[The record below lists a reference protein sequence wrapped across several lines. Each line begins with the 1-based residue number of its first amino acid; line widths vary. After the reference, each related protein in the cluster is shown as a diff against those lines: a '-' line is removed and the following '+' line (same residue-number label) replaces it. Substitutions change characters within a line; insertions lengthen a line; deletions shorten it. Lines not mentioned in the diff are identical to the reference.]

1 MRVPDFGFF
10 FCFVFCLV
18 DKLDEAG
25 LLFTSSLQEREKK
38 WMSGGKKMQLEYA
51 TELRRRIW
59 SSKLSKLHGTHST
72 R

>member
-1 MRVPDFGFF
+1 MKQGFF
-10 FCFVFCLV
+10 
-18 DKLDEAG
+18 
-25 LLFTSSLQEREKK
+25 LLLYKKGRKK